1 MREEETESKM
11 SINEGIV
18 GFLEEK
24 AQLIDRY
31 IEKYLPRKLNEDSF
45 IFKISPP
52 KYRLDLK
59 ALNKTIAEPFWEFL
73 DRGGKRW
80 RPALFLLICEALG
93 ADSDE
98 YLDFAVIPEIIHNGT
113 LIADDVEDQSD
124 LRRGKPCTYR
134 LFGLDVAVNLS
145 NLMFFLPMISLIVN
159 KKKISSEKANKLYE
173 IYVQEMVNL
182 SLGQAIDVAWHR
194 GLVSP
199 YEISEQQYLQMCAYK
214 TGTLARMAAK
224 MACVMADADEET
236 VEKMGRFAESLGIAF
251 QIQDDI
257 LDLIGEEFAK
267 GKGGLGKDIT
277 EGKLTL
283 MVIHTFQSANASDR
297 ERLKQILEAHTI
309 DEAQRKEAISIIKK
323 CGSIEYAKKVAS
335 EMVRESWNEADRI
348 LPSSEAKEKLRSL
361 ADYLIKRKI

>member
-1 MREEETESKM
+1 M
-11 SINEGIV
+11 SNDEIAD
-18 GFLEEK
+18 FLEEK
-24 AQLIDRY
+24 ARLIDRY
-31 IEKYLPRKLNEDSF
+31 IEKYLPRRFNKDSLA
-45 IFKISPP
+45 FKFSPP
-52 KYRLDLK
+52 KYSLDLK
-59 ALNKTIAEPFWEFL
+59 ALNKTVAEPFWEFL

-98 YLDFAVIPEIIHNGT
+98 FLDFAVIPEIIHNGT

-134 LFGLDVAVNLS
+134 LFGLDIAINLS
-145 NLMFFLPMISLIVN
+145 NLMFFLPMLALIAN
-159 KKKISSEKANKLYE
+159 KKKISSEKTNRLYE
-173 IYVQEMVNL
+173 IYIQEMVNL
-182 SLGQAIDVAWHR
+182 SLGQGIDIAWHR
-194 GLVSP
+194 GLTSP
-199 YEISEQQYLQMCAYK
+199 YEISEHQYLQMCAYK

-224 MACVMADADEET
+224 MACVLAGANEEI

-283 MVIHTFQSANASDR
+283 MVIHTLQNAEVSDG
-297 ERLKQILEAHTI
+297 ERLIQILEAHTI
-309 DEAQRKEAISIIKK
+309 DEERRKEAISIMKK
-323 CGSIEYAKKVAS
+323 YGSIEYAKKIAA
-335 EMVRESWNEADRI
+335 EMVKNSWEEADKI
-348 LPSSEAKEKLRSL
+348 LAPSEAKEKLKKL
-361 ADYLIKRKI
+361 ADYLIKRKF

>member
-1 MREEETESKM
+1 M
-11 SINEGIV
+11 SNDKKIAD
-18 GFLEEK
+18 FLEEK
-24 AQLIDRY
+24 ARLIDRY
-31 IEKYLPRKLNEDSF
+31 IEKYLPRKFDEDSLT
-45 IFKISPP
+45 FKFSPP
-52 KYRLDLK
+52 KYSLDLK

-80 RPALFLLICEALG
+80 RPALFLLMCEALG
-93 ADSDE
+93 VDSDE
-98 YLDFAVIPEIIHNGT
+98 FLDFAVIPEIIHNGT

-134 LFGLDVAVNLS
+134 LFGLDIAVNLS
-145 NLMFFLPMISLIVN
+145 NLMFFLPMLALIAN

-173 IYVQEMVNL
+173 IYIQEMVNL
-182 SLGQAIDVAWHR
+182 SLGQGTDIAWHR
-194 GLVSP
+194 GLTSP

-224 MACVMADADEET
+224 MACVLAGADEEI

-283 MVIHTFQSANASDR
+283 MVIHTLQNADASDR
-297 ERLKQILEAHTI
+297 ERLIQILEAHTI
-309 DEAQRKEAISIIKK
+309 DERQRKEAINIIKK
-323 CGSIEYAKKVAS
+323 YGSIEYAKKIAA
-335 EMVRESWNEADRI
+335 EMVKSSWEEADKI
-348 LPSSEAKEKLRSL
+348 LSPSEAKENLKKL
-361 ADYLIKRKI
+361 ADYLIERKI

>member
-1 MREEETESKM
+1 M
-11 SINEGIV
+11 SIDEEIV
-18 GFLEEK
+18 KFLTEK
-24 AQLIDRY
+24 ARIIDSY
-31 IEKYLPRKLNEDSF
+31 IEKYLPRKLNEDSLT
-45 IFKISPP
+45 FKFSPP
-52 KYRLDLK
+52 RYSLDLA
-59 ALNKTIAEPFWEFL
+59 ALNKTIAKPFWEFL

-93 ADSDE
+93 VDSKE
-98 YLDFAVIPEIIHNGT
+98 FLDFAVIPEVIHNGT

-134 LFGLDVAVNLS
+134 LFGLDVAINLS
-145 NLMFFLPMISLIVN
+145 NFMFFLPMLALIAN
-159 KKKISSEKANKLYE
+159 KKKISPEKANRLYE
-173 IYVQEMVNL
+173 IYIEEMVNL
-182 SLGQAIDVAWHR
+182 SLGQGIDIAWHR
-194 GLVSP
+194 GLTSP

-224 MACVMADADEET
+224 MACVLAGADEKI

-257 LDLIGEEFAK
+257 LDLVGEEFAK

-283 MVIHTFQSANASDR
+283 MVIHTLQNADVSDR
-297 ERLKQILEAHTI
+297 ERLMQILEAHTT
-309 DEAQRKEAISIIKK
+309 DEGQRKEAINIIKK
-323 CGSIEYAKKVAS
+323 YGSIEYAKKVAAG
-335 EMVRESWNEADRI
+335 MVKGSWDEVDKI
-348 LPSSEAKEKLRSL
+348 LAPSEAKEKLRKL